1 MKKISELLARMPK
14 KFDPDQTIEQLL
26 EVPAIRVFVMKHD
39 LTHHQ
44 IMQSL
49 NVFLTYREQHDQ
61 CQACQDLVSCNLP
74 IAGMTPTLAMENGSA
89 ILVYVPCQ
97 HNQNQARKRAVDA
110 LYVPKRVFEADLADM
125 DVLST
130 KRKEVYR
137 FMIDF
142 LTQYPKST
150 LQKGLYLS
158 GLYGSG
164 KTYILACLANELAKK
179 DVDVIFAY
187 YPDLV
192 RELKSSIGSSQLST
206 LIERLKTAP
215 VLFLDDFGAESPSAF
230 IRDEVLGPILQ
241 HRLLDCKPT
250 FFSSNLK
257 MKSLIDSLVIN
268 DSILEKS
275 KAARIHERIKELT
288 TEFEILEKPIQ
299 TT

>member
-1 MKKISELLARMPK
+1 MKKISEYLAQTPK

-26 EVPAIRVFVMKHD
+26 DIPSIRVFVMKYD
-39 LTHHQ
+39 LTHQQ

-49 NVFLTYREQHDQ
+49 NVFLTYREQHEQ
-61 CQACQDLVSCNLP
+61 CQACQELASCTLP
-74 IAGMTPTLAMENGSA
+74 MVGMTPTLAMENGTV

-97 HNQNQARKRAVDA
+97 HNQKNTRKRKIDA

-125 DVLST
+125 ELLSS
-130 KRKEVYR
+130 KRKEIYR
-137 FMIDF
+137 FMVDF

-192 RELKSSIGSSQLST
+192 RELKSSIGNHQLST
-206 LIERLKTAP
+206 LIERLKTVP

-230 IRDEVLGPILQ
+230 VRDEILGPILQ
-241 HRLLDCKPT
+241 HRLLDYKPT

-257 MKSLIDSLVIN
+257 MKALIEAMAIN
-268 DSILEKS
+268 DSNLEKT
-275 KAARIHERIKELT
+275 KAARIFERIRELT
-288 TEFEILEKPIQ
+288 IEHEMLEKPIQ